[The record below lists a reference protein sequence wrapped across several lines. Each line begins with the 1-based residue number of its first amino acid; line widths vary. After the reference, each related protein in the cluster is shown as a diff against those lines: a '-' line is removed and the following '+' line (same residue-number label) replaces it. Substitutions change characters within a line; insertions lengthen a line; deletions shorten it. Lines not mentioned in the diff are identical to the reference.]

1 MSEAQKLIYAVIGAF
16 VIGFLVVGVSKEKP
30 TAAQMEAASMVR
42 NYVAMQEMANDKCTK
57 LVTEKAGEQVYFPSE
72 TLSDKESYITLK
84 WVGDGPK
91 SKFKTASCTLHS
103 SIGGISELI
112 IDDKVLI
119 QKKIAAPH

>member
-1 MSEAQKLIYAVIGAF
+1 MSETQKIMYAVIGAI
-16 VIGFLVVGVSKEKP
+16 VIGFLVVASSKEKP
-30 TAAQMEAASMVR
+30 TTAQMEAASMVR
-42 NYVAMQEMANDKCTK
+42 NYVAMQEMANEKCTK
-57 LVTEKAGEQVYFPSE
+57 LVTEKTGEQVYFPSE
-72 TLSDKESYITLK
+72 TLSDKETYITYK

-119 QKKIAAPH
+119 QKKH